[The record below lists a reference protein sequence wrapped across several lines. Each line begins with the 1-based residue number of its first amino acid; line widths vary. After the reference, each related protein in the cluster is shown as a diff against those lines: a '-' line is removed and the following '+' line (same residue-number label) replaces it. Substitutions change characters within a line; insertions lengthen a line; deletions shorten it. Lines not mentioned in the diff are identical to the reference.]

1 MATVDRMRATLHYK
15 SERALSFMSFLQK
28 LQYMFQLCAEQGEPL
43 SNQAK
48 IRELLAK
55 CQSCQF
61 RTNAIATLKFES
73 QKGNLTFQAAINH
86 LQTLVPETQTENTSG
101 RNVSAYTTRQRG
113 GNRQGTAGRSY
124 ARGGRGHTRGGRG
137 GRMVDTTY
145 KTPEEWNKLSHA
157 EKDAIRRERSRKG
170 EQGGIK
176 AGLPSGNRRVQE
188 LKTRQTKINRE
199 ISQLTSEDNTSDK
212 REVDQDGSNSRS
224 ISTVTWGSTSA
235 AAFGVSPHVE
245 DIDLLMMILHPS

>member
-61 RTNAIATLKFES
+61 MTNAIATLKFES

-86 LQTLVPETQTENTSG
+86 LQTLVTETQTKNTSG
-101 RNVSAYTTRQRG
+101 RNISAYTTNQHG
-113 GNRQGTAGRSY
+113 GYRQGT
-124 ARGGRGHTRGGRG
+124 H
-137 GRMVDTTY
+137 VDHMQKEEEDTVEAEEG
-145 KTPEEWNKLSHA
+145 EEWWTPLTRLLKNGTSSHMRRRMQFVANEVEKVNKV
-157 EKDAIRRERSRKG
+157 ESRLDSQVG
-170 EQGGIK
+170 TGGFK
-176 AGLPSGNRRVQE
+176 S
-188 LKTRQTKINRE
+188 
-199 ISQLTSEDNTSDK
+199 
-212 REVDQDGSNSRS
+212 
-224 ISTVTWGSTSA
+224 
-235 AAFGVSPHVE
+235 
-245 DIDLLMMILHPS
+245 